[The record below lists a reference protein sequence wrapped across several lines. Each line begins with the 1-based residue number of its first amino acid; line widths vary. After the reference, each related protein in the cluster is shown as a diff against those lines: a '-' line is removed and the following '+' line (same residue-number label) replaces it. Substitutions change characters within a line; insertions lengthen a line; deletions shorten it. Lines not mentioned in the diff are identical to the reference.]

1 MEPEKMQAVYW
12 DYIRAD
18 IYANEFL
25 RKDSSKNI
33 QLESAKLQLQVFKLH
48 KTTREEFYRSYD
60 YYLAHKELMMNMLD
74 TMLVRQRIVTDS
86 SKIKTD
92 SSKIKTDSS
101 KKVKDSSAL
110 RRIMPSMKKD
120 SIKLA
125 E

>member
-1 MEPEKMQAVYW
+1 MTYRLLILVTVCLAACSKSKIPKGIMEPEKMQAVYW

-60 YYLAHKELMMNMLD
+60 YYKTNTPLFRKMLD
-74 TMLVRQRIVTDS
+74 SMIVQAERKKNLNTDPP
-86 SKIKTD
+86 
-92 SSKIKTDSS
+92 
-101 KKVKDSSAL
+101 KKAD
-110 RRIMPSMKKD
+110 
-120 SIKLA
+120 
-125 E
+125 